1 MTTLL
6 WTLIAIQTAMAA
18 FDTIYHHE
26 LTERLAWRPSQRHEL
41 ALHAAR
47 NLVYVALFIALGFL
61 ELHGVFAVLAIVALA
76 VEVVITLADFIEED
90 MSRKLPVTER
100 VNHTLLAINYG
111 AILILVLPWLASR
124 ASDPASVTFVS
135 HGAWSVL
142 MVFAA
147 FGAAIFGLRDLL
159 ASWRPEAVVTPPED
173 LVTALAHV
181 PQKWVPV
188 LRERTCANKELE
200 QDDDSKKS
208 HPALAA
214 RQTVLITGATGF
226 IGRRL
231 VQALTTAG
239 HQVIVLTRDPAK
251 AATLAPPFRL
261 VTGLSQ
267 LPDDTHIDAIVNL
280 AGEPIANGPWTVG
293 KRHRI
298 LASRLR
304 MTGNVVRLIKRL
316 NAKPQVLVNAS
327 AVGWY
332 GLQGDEVMTEGSDGR
347 MCFSRQLCAD
357 WERAAVQAERFG
369 VRVVRLRIGLVLGTE
384 GGMLANM
391 LAPFE
396 YGLGGPFGSG
406 QQWMSWIERD
416 DLVRLIAHAIADPAL
431 KGPVNATAPEPVRNA
446 TFARELGHALHRPA
460 LLAVPAPLLRL
471 LGDLAEELLLGGQ
484 RVIPEKALKSGF
496 VFRHANLRSAL
507 GALLGSEA
515 CDASQHANMALGLP
529 AAVKK

>member
-6 WTLIAIQTAMAA
+6 WTLIAIQIAMAA

-26 LTERLAWRPSQRHEL
+26 LTERLAWRPSQKHEL
-41 ALHAAR
+41 TLHAAR
-47 NLVYVALFIALGFL
+47 SFVYVALFIVLGFL
-61 ELHGVFAVLAIVALA
+61 QLHGIFAVLVIVALA
-76 VEVVITLADFIEED
+76 VEVVITLVDFVEED
-90 MSRKLPVTER
+90 MTRKLPVTER

-111 AILILVLPWLASR
+111 AILILLLPLLASR
-124 ASDPASVTFVS
+124 ASDPASVKLVS
-135 HGAWSVL
+135 HGYWSAL
-142 MVFAA
+142 MACAA
-147 FGAAIFGLRDLL
+147 LGAVVFGLRDLL
-159 ASWRPEAVVTPPED
+159 ASWRPAAVVTPSED
-173 LVTALAHV
+173 LVAL
-181 PQKWVPV
+181 
-188 LRERTCANKELE
+188 
-200 QDDDSKKS
+200 
-208 HPALAA
+208 PAP
-214 RQTVLITGATGF
+214 QTVLVTGATGF

-239 HQVIVLTRDPAK
+239 HQVIVLVRDPVK
-251 AATLAPPFRL
+251 AAALDPPFRL

-280 AGEPIANGPWTVG
+280 AGEPIANGLWTVG

-316 NAKPQVLVNAS
+316 NEKPAVLINGS

-332 GLQGDEVMTEGSDGR
+332 GLQGDEMLTESSDGR
-347 MCFSRQLCAD
+347 PCFTRQVCGD

-396 YGLGGPFGSG
+396 YGFGGPFGSG

-416 DLVRLIAHAIADPAL
+416 DLIRLIAHAIADPAL

-446 TFARELGHALHRPA
+446 TFARELGRALHRPA
-460 LLAVPAPLLRL
+460 FLAIPAPLLRL
-471 LGDLAEELLLGGQ
+471 LGALADELLLGGQ
-484 RVIPEKALKSGF
+484 RVLPEKALKSGF
-496 VFRHANLRSAL
+496 MFRHATLRSAL
-507 GALLGSEA
+507 GAMLGSETS
-515 CDASQHANMALGLP
+515 DVGQRANMSLGL
-529 AAVKK
+529 AAPGKK

>member
-6 WTLIAIQTAMAA
+6 WTLIAIQIAMAA

-26 LTERLAWRPSQRHEL
+26 LTERLAWRPSQKYEL
-41 ALHAAR
+41 TLHAAR
-47 NLVYVALFIALGFL
+47 SFIYVALFVVLGFL
-61 ELHGVFAVLAIVALA
+61 ELHGVFAMLVIVALA

-90 MSRKLPVTER
+90 MSRKLPATER

-111 AILILVLPWLASR
+111 AILMLVLPLLASR
-124 ASDPASVTFVS
+124 ARDSASVTFVS
-135 HGAWSVL
+135 HGYWSLL
-142 MVFAA
+142 MAFAA
-147 FGAAIFGLRDLL
+147 FGAVIFALRDLL
-159 ASWRPEAVVTPPED
+159 AWWRPDAVVMASED
-173 LVTALAHV
+173 LVTAL
-181 PQKWVPV
+181 P
-188 LRERTCANKELE
+188 
-200 QDDDSKKS
+200 
-208 HPALAA
+208 A
-214 RQTVLITGATGF
+214 RQTVLVTGATGF

-239 HQVIVLTRDPAK
+239 HQVIVLARDPAK
-251 AATLAPPFRL
+251 AATLTPPLRL
-261 VTGLSQ
+261 ITGLSQ

-280 AGEPIANGPWTVG
+280 AGEPIANGLWTVG

-316 NAKPQVLVNAS
+316 NQKPAVLINGS
-327 AVGWY
+327 AIGWY
-332 GLQGDEVMTEGSDGR
+332 GPQGDEVLTESADGR
-347 MCFSRQLCAD
+347 PCFSRQLCAD

-369 VRVVRLRIGLVLGTE
+369 TRVVRLRIGLVLGTE

-416 DLVRLIAHAIADPAL
+416 DLIRLIAHAIADPAL

-446 TFARELGHALHRPA
+446 AFARELGRALHRPA
-460 LLAVPAPLLRL
+460 FLAIPVPLLRV
-471 LGDLAEELLLGGQ
+471 LGDLADELLLGGQ
-484 RVIPEKALKSGF
+484 RVVPEKAVKSGF
-496 VFRHANLRSAL
+496 MFRHATLRSAL
-507 GALLGSEA
+507 GAMLGGETH
-515 CDASQHANMALGLP
+515 DAGQRTSIALHLP
-529 AAVKK
+529 APAKK

>member
-6 WTLIAIQTAMAA
+6 WTLIAIQIAMAA

-26 LTERLAWRPSQRHEL
+26 LTERLAWRPSQKHEL

-47 NLVYVALFIALGFL
+47 NFVYVALFIVLGFL
-61 ELHGVFAVLAIVALA
+61 ELHGVFAMLVIAALA
-76 VEVVITLADFIEED
+76 VEVVITLADFVEED
-90 MSRKLPVTER
+90 ISRKLPATER

-111 AILILVLPWLASR
+111 AILVLAIPVLVAWAREPTALRVA
-124 ASDPASVTFVS
+124 A
-135 HGAWSVL
+135 HGYWSAL
-142 MVFAA
+142 MAFAA
-147 FGAAIFGLRDLL
+147 CGAVVFGLRDLL
-159 ASWRPEAVVTPPED
+159 AARRPDAIITPPED
-173 LVTALAHV
+173 LVTAL
-181 PQKWVPV
+181 P
-188 LRERTCANKELE
+188 
-200 QDDDSKKS
+200 
-208 HPALAA
+208 A
-214 RQTVLITGATGF
+214 RQTVLVTGATGF

-239 HQVIVLTRDPAK
+239 HQVIVLVRDPAK
-251 AATLAPPFRL
+251 AASLDPPFRL

-316 NAKPQVLVNAS
+316 DEKPQVLVNGS
-327 AVGWY
+327 AIGWY
-332 GLQGDEVMTEGSDGR
+332 GPQGDEILTESADGR
-347 MCFSRQLCAD
+347 PCFSRQLCAD

-391 LAPFE
+391 LTPFE

-416 DLVRLIAHAIADPAL
+416 DLVRLIAHAIVHPAL

-446 TFARELGHALHRPA
+446 AFARELGHALHRPA
-460 LLAVPAPLLRL
+460 FLAVPAALLRL

-507 GALLGSEA
+507 GAMLGSRTR
-515 CDASQHANMALGLP
+515 DAGQGAGQAANLALHLP
-529 AAVKK
+529 APAKK